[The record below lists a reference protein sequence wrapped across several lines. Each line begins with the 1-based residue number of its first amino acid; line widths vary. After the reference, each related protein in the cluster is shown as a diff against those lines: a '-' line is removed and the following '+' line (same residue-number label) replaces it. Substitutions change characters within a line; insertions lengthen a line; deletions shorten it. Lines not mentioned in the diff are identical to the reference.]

1 MKQTVERMKITKK
14 IAAVEAASSRDTI
27 RQKVDITNTT
37 ANLLQ
42 DTHGAQQSILS
53 NQLHSVPS
61 IRQQANTMHT
71 ASHIHPTNP
80 SNNSTNNN

>member
-1 MKQTVERMKITKK
+1 MKTTEKR
-14 IAAVEAASSRDTI
+14 AAIDAISTNNVI

-37 ANLLQ
+37 ANLLE
-42 DTHGAQQSILS
+42 DTHGAQQSVVS